1 MKDMIKTRFNFEYEN
16 DSTVSYL
23 VLSMN
28 ANEDILEYQL
38 EMIDNNKC
46 HGILDID
53 ARYKNG
59 EVKLYYNITSKLVLS
74 QFLIR
79 KKLSKMEFIDILKGI
94 IDVLLES
101 KEYFLYDKSFLVH
114 EDYIYID
121 PSTLEVEMIYVPI
134 RLDNDINQSFRD
146 FLVNLIISLAKI
158 DEKSSGNYMQRILN
172 YLKNDIFNIYDL
184 NSLLNEIRDNES
196 IGNRKEDVKQVDIQD
211 INTDVDFNSKDS
223 YLKSDYVEKNEKE
236 NSCYKEINTSSS
248 LTKRK
253 GKSKKNTVRK
263 RYKPKYILIAVLV
276 QVLIIIALVFSLDL
290 MRSFVGDGANVYGGI
305 TLIVAA
311 VDILLFKN
319 LFKKEN
325 MEEVETIKKKEE
337 RSYMKSGEPKNIKK
351 IEDLTNISAP
361 RPRQNQSINMLKR
374 EIYNSNEQG
383 YVNKGYEQ
391 AAVSSNINEDE
402 YSRINETIILDES
415 KEGFPYLQ
423 RTNNGIIEKVSITKS
438 NFIIGRLE
446 NYVDYLI
453 ENNVIGKVHAEILVK
468 EKQYFIKDLSSKNG
482 TFINGIKLRS
492 NMEYKID
499 NGDNVKFAN
508 IEYMFI
514 NKL

>member
-23 VLSMN
+23 VLSVSSD
-28 ANEDILEYQL
+28 EEILEYHL

-59 EVKLYYNITSKLVLS
+59 EVKLCYNITSKLVLS
-74 QFLIR
+74 QFLTR
-79 KKLSKMEFIDILKGI
+79 KKLNKMEFIDILKGV

-114 EDYIYID
+114 EDYIYIN

-158 DEKSSGNYMQRILN
+158 DEESSGNYMQRILN

-196 IGNRKEDVKQVDIQD
+196 IVYCKEQAVKHVNIQN
-211 INTDVDFNSKDS
+211 INTDVDFNSKNS

-236 NSCYKEINTSSS
+236 NAYYKEISTSSS

-276 QVLIIIALVFSLDL
+276 QVFIIIALVFSLDL

-311 VDILLFKN
+311 VDVLLFKN

-325 MEEVETIKKKEE
+325 MEEVETIKNKKE
-337 RSYMKSGEPKNIKK
+337 RSCMKSGEPKNIKK
-351 IEDLTNISAP
+351 IEGLTNISAP
-361 RPRQNQSINMLKR
+361 QLIQNQSINMLKR
-374 EIYNSNEQG
+374 EICNSN
-383 YVNKGYEQ
+383 EQ
-391 AAVSSNINEDE
+391 AAVSSNINESE
-402 YSRINETIILDES
+402 YSRINETIILEES
-415 KEGFPYLQ
+415 KEAFPYLQ